1 MDTFLL
7 DLKCSLRTLGR
18 TPGFAVIAVL
28 TLALGIGA
36 NTALFSVVNGVLL
49 NPLPFPQ
56 PDRLLAVYTNS
67 SQFGTSSTTY
77 PNFLDWRKETRALA
91 AIAGYRFQDY
101 NLTGTGEPE
110 RLHGLMVSAEFFSI
124 LGITPRVGRA
134 YRPEE
139 DVVGAVPV
147 ALISEGIWKRKFGSS
162 KDAVGTSLVLNGEP
176 HTILGVVPGKV
187 ALFRAADVFVPIGQW
202 SEPAFRDRRIGMGM
216 HAIGKLKT
224 GVSLA
229 EARSDMEL
237 VGKHLADA
245 YPASNGGLGIV
256 LFPLKED
263 RVGDVRPM
271 LFVLLGAVGFVL
283 LIACANVANLLLA
296 RSTGRTREFAIR
308 AALGAG
314 QARVVRQLLTESV
327 LLALAGGAIGLAFAH
342 WGLEAVL
349 AALPKALPRTDEIA
363 LDWHVLAFTLGVA
376 LVTGILFGLAP
387 ALRMFKPNLQ
397 DTLKEGGRGGSGER
411 HRTQKIFVA
420 VEMALAVV
428 LLVGAGLMI
437 RSLAVLWGINPGFD
451 PHNVITYA
459 LSLTSEKTATAA
471 QLRQLYRAH
480 LTAFEGTPGIEKV
493 SMTGGSIPMTGDSEI
508 PFWVEG
514 TPKPTSENDMPFAL
528 FYLTTPGYRDV
539 MRIPLIRGRFFTDQD
554 DEHSADVAV
563 IDEAFARKFF
573 RDQDPVGKRVNLA
586 LLDTH
591 PQIIGVVG
599 HVEHWGLGD
608 TQHETLQA
616 QIYLPIWQVP
626 DHFWTLL
633 NSGCEYV
640 ARTAA
645 QPIGTMNGL
654 RAAAAKV
661 DSTSVLYQPERMDE
675 IVKNSVA
682 VQRFTMILLSMFAGL
697 ALVLSGIGIYGVIAY
712 VVGQRSHEFGIRI
725 ALGAQRG
732 DVLRMVLRDGAKVAL
747 AGVIVGLI
755 AAVGLTR
762 LMANMI
768 YGVGVRDPV
777 TFAGVAIVL
786 TMVALAACYVPAW
799 RATRVDP
806 MIALRYE

>member
-139 DVVGAVPV
+139 DVVGAAPV

-202 SEPAFRDRRIGMGM
+202 SEPAFRDRRIGMGT

-480 LTAFEGTPGIEKV
+480 LAAFEGTPGIEKV

-654 RAAAAKV
+654 RAAASKV

>member
-7 DLKCSLRTLGR
+7 DLKCSVRTLGR

-139 DVVGAVPV
+139 DVVGAAPV

-480 LTAFEGTPGIEKV
+480 LAAFEGTPGIEKV

-654 RAAAAKV
+654 RAAASKV

>member
-7 DLKCSLRTLGR
+7 DLKCSVRTLGR

-101 NLTGTGEPE
+101 NLTGAGEPE

-202 SEPAFRDRRIGMGM
+202 SEPAFRDRRIGMGT

-480 LTAFEGTPGIEKV
+480 LAAFEGTPGIEKV

-654 RAAAAKV
+654 RAAASKV